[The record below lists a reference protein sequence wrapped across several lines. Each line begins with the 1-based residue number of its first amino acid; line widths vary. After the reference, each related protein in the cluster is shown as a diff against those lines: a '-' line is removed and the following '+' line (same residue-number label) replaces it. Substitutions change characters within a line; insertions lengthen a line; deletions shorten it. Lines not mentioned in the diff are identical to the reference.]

1 MAYVPPEERRE
12 QFIAAATRV
21 IRSEGLAKATT
32 RRIAQE
38 ANAPLGSLHYCFRNK
53 EELFEAVSQ
62 TLGDE
67 GLQWAG
73 ENVRQGMGVRDA
85 TAEIMRSVARWIA
98 TTGAIQV
105 GEFEFYVWGM
115 RSETHGDMPK
125 RVYTKW
131 LTHVRT
137 LLETAATDADAGI
150 DLDAVSRTILALGD
164 GFSLHD
170 QILRQSAVI
179 DNVESVVMALSIALD
194 NGAFRVS
201 VPVTPVGAAVAK

>member
-1 MAYVPPEERRE
+1 MTYIPPEERRE

-73 ENVRQGMGVRDA
+73 ENVRAGMGVRDA
-85 TAEIMRSVARWIA
+85 TAEIMGSMARWIA
-98 TTGAIQV
+98 ATGATQV

-115 RSETHGDMPK
+115 RSDTYGDMPK
-125 RVYTKW
+125 RVYHKW
-131 LTHVRT
+131 FSRIQS
-137 LLETAATDADAGI
+137 LLETACADADAGI
-150 DLDAVSRTILALGD
+150 DLDALTRTILALGD
-164 GFSLHD
+164 GFSMHD
-170 QILRQSAVI
+170 QILRQADVTENFRSVTSA
-179 DNVESVVMALSIALD
+179 LTIALD
-194 NGAFRVS
+194 NGGFRA
-201 VPVTPVGAAVAK
+201 PVTAAKSSA